1 MTKDEIKALID
12 SIFMEQFEL
21 EQADLAPEK
30 EIFAD
35 LGLDSLDVV
44 DLVIGLQRKFGI
56 PLKQNEEIRKI
67 VTVGNVYDFF
77 IKLAAENPEFA
88 AGIAARS

>member
-21 EQADLAPEK
+21 EQSELAPDK

-35 LGLDSLDVV
+35 LGLDSLDIV

-67 VTVGNVYDFF
+67 VTVGDVYDFF